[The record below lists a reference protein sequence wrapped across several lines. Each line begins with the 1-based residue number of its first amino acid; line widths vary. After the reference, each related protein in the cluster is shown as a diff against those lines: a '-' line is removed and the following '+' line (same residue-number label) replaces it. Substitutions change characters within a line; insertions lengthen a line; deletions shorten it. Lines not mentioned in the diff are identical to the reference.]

1 MPLKIER
8 TWIRCEQ
15 KQYWLSWAEICDRL
29 REARFRM
36 KMGKDQIKIRVD
48 EHGRDWYEWVT
59 WEPVDDGN
67 VDDGNPQSAA

>member
-1 MPLKIER
+1 
-8 TWIRCEQ
+8 
-15 KQYWLSWAEICDRL
+15 
-29 REARFRM
+29 M

-48 EHGRDWYEWVT
+48 EHGLDWYEWVT

>member
-29 REARFRM
+29 GEAHFRM

-48 EHGRDWYEWVT
+48 EHGLDWYEWVT
-59 WEPVDDGN
+59 WEPVN
-67 VDDGNPQSAA
+67 DGNPQSAA